1 MRRIFIYFLFLAPL
15 SLKSQVFTTVET
27 QWNDSFVAWNL
38 YSTEP
43 ADSTEPE
50 PEELL
55 SGEFKLRW
63 LPMREDWT
71 EWEYQLGTERGTIRQ
86 RWKNDKT
93 QWELRGYNGQV
104 ISVRSIWGPNDLTEW
119 RVSDNNIA
127 LELRSRWK
135 NQLDEWT
142 VKDQRYGSFYLY
154 TLRQQDTRAWAIN
167 DDLKATVSPEMK
179 LALVFLTVF
188 HSSPRL

>member
-1 MRRIFIYFLFLAPL
+1 MRRIFIYLLFFISPRLNA
-15 SLKSQVFTTVET
+15 QIFTTVET

-38 YSTEP
+38 YSTES

-63 LPMREDWT
+63 LPVREDWT

-93 QWELRGYNGQV
+93 QWELRGYNGQIV
-104 ISVRSIWGPNDLTEW
+104 TIRSIWGPNDLTEW
-119 RVSDNNIA
+119 RVSDNKVT

-142 VKDQRYGSFYLY
+142 VKDQRHGSFYLY
-154 TLRQQDTRAWAIN
+154 TLRQQDTRAWAID
-167 DDLKATVSPEMK
+167 DDLKDTVSPEMK